1 MRTLGSKGEVTE
13 KLLRE
18 AGIRL
23 IARHGYDAVS
33 LRHLAKEVGIQAGS
47 LYNYISNKQDFLHA
61 LMGDIIRDLN
71 NDMEQ
76 AMAGLDDPLEM
87 LRAFIRVHIL
97 FHTKRKDE
105 VFIGN
110 MELRSLTDENRADI
124 VKMRDEYEDRLD
136 HILKKGQESG
146 IFRFSN
152 RRTVRLALFAMLTQ
166 IANWYSPK
174 GKESIS
180 SITEEYI
187 DLAVAMLRVPEE
199 HLMEAA

>member
-1 MRTLGSKGEVTE
+1 MTE

-71 NDMEQ
+71 SEMEQ
-76 AMAGLDDPLEM
+76 AMSGREDPFDM
-87 LRAFIRVHIL
+87 LCAFIRMHII

-136 HILKKGQESG
+136 QILQRGEEQG
-146 IFRFSN
+146 MFHFSN

-174 GKESIS
+174 GKDSIS
-180 SITEEYI
+180 TLTDEYI
-187 DLAVAMLRVPEE
+187 DLAIAMLRVPEDV
-199 HLMEAA
+199 LKNRTATSDAAE